1 MLEEDA
7 AVDGIGLSL
16 ESFCNGVVVVAAVGV
31 VSVFESVVCVAGSV
45 RLCLYV
51 LSVEEFVFDS
61 CKLALLSSIE
71 ARNFSFIW
79 RILSLIIWPS
89 NSFAINCFV
98 SGVSFNDLPKDYW
111 FRFVQMRIKCLITF
125 LIFLNFPFDIAITP
139 RKE

>member
-16 ESFCNGVVVVAAVGV
+16 ESFCNGVVVVADVDVGV
-31 VSVFESVVCVAGSV
+31 VSVVVSVAERVK
-45 RLCLYV
+45 LCLYV

-61 CKLALLSSIE
+61 CELALLSSIE